1 MNKLSEVAQI
11 DGGGSNTMSEANQL
25 CHPVKGQMMNDELGA
40 TWVSLSR
47 TNSHISQGVTNV
59 GVDFSA
65 DSGC

>member
-1 MNKLSEVAQI
+1 
-11 DGGGSNTMSEANQL
+11 MSEANQL

-40 TWVSLSR
+40 TWVSLSQ
-47 TNSHISQGVTNV
+47 TNLHISQGVTNV